1 MERDQPESNRGRGSG
16 RGRGS
21 RGRGRGR
28 GNENYHG
35 NNNEHQ
41 SKNYEGNS
49 GRGRSNPNRGDSQQN
64 RPPYRHENPREEV
77 AWNIGQLIV
86 WLRRVLAADPDQTL
100 SNLTG
105 RDANKFRSALDGTVV
120 FERGDMPLM
129 AIQILS
135 MPEIMDNIRTTVSA
149 SLYDLVLET
158 KFLFNLETRLR
169 YSAVRLNTENALKL
183 IQLLSHLLTLAPESV
198 TQVDPLIEYFIANE
212 DLYEDQ
218 VMYQLDS
225 LIIRRN
231 YVLQQQRQK
240 DLAENTDT
248 QESKGELTRG
258 DLIIAQI

>member
-1 MERDQPESNRGRGSG
+1 MERDNQSNNRGLGTG

-28 GNENYHG
+28 GTENYYN

-41 SKNYEGNS
+41 TNNYESNS
-49 GRGRSNPNRGDSQQN
+49 GRGRSNPHRGDTQQN
-64 RPPYRHENPREEV
+64 RPPRGQERPREEIV
-77 AWNIGQLIV
+77 WNIGQLIV

-129 AIQILS
+129 VIQILS

-149 SLYDLVLET
+149 TLYDLVLET
-158 KFLFNLETRLR
+158 KFFLNLETRLR
-169 YSAVRLNTENALKL
+169 YSSVRLNTDNAMKL
-183 IQLLSHLLTLAPESV
+183 IQLLSHLLTLSPESV

-212 DLYEDQ
+212 DLYEDK
-218 VMYQLDS
+218 VLYELDS
-225 LIIRRN
+225 LIIRKD
-231 YVLQQQRQK
+231 YILQQQRQK
-240 DLAENTDT
+240 DIADNKDT
-248 QESKGELTRG
+248 QDTTGKLVRV
-258 DLIIAQI
+258 